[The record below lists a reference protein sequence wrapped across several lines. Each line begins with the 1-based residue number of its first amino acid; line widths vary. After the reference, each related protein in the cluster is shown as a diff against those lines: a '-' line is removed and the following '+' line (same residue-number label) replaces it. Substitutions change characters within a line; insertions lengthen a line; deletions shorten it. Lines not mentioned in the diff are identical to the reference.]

1 MNSNNESILKKYYKK
16 RKTETILM
24 ITVILYC
31 TLVGIVNPDFLSFES
46 VFDILRSLTGI
57 AIVSMGLLMVLI
69 SGGIDVS
76 FMAVA
81 ISSAYASITLLLYLG
96 IDSLWLAFI
105 FAGVIGILL
114 GMFNGLVIHFF
125 KLPTLIATL
134 ATQSIIHGVL
144 TTVVGT
150 SSITASRMPYA
161 ISKFGS
167 ALLWEIESPDDYIYG
182 PSVFMIPLIIII
194 GVTWYILN
202 KTLLGRSIYA
212 MGSNQV
218 SAYRAGINL
227 LKIRLFIY
235 SYMGMTAAIMG
246 ILSACDV
253 RWINPI
259 TMVGEELFI
268 LAAVVIGGAK
278 LTGGSGT
285 VLGVI
290 LGVSIISILNNTLVF
305 LGLTASWNNF
315 FIGLII
321 LISVCFSYYTQM
333 KRKKASLNFN

>member
-1 MNSNNESILKKYYKK
+1 MNSNNDSVLNKYYKK
-16 RKTETILM
+16 RKTEAILM
-24 ITVILYC
+24 LTVVLYC
-31 TLVGIVNPDFLSFES
+31 ALVGVVNPDFLSFES
-46 VFDILRSLTGI
+46 IFDILRSLAGI
-57 AIVSMGLLMVLI
+57 AIVAMGLLVVLI

-81 ISSAYASITLLLYLG
+81 ISSAYASITLLLYFDV
-96 IDSLWLAFI
+96 DSLFLAFL
-105 FAGVIGILL
+105 FACIIGIIL

-134 ATQSIIHGVL
+134 ATQSIIHGLL
-144 TTVVGT
+144 TTLVGT
-150 SSITASRMPYA
+150 NSITASKMPYA
-161 ISKFGS
+161 ISEFGT
-167 ALLWEIESPDDYIYG
+167 ALLLEIESPDDYIYG
-182 PSVFMIPLIIII
+182 PSAFIIPLVIIV
-194 GVTWYILN
+194 GLTWFILN
-202 KTLLGRSIYA
+202 KTLLGRGIYA
-212 MGSNQV
+212 MGSNPV

-227 LKIRLFIY
+227 LRTRLFVY

-246 ILSACDV
+246 VLSACDV

-259 TMVGEELFI
+259 TMVGDELFI

-285 VLGVI
+285 VLGVM
-290 LGVSIISILNNTLVF
+290 LGISIISILNNTLVF

-321 LISVCFSYYTQM
+321 LISVCVSYYSQM
-333 KRKKASLNFN
+333 KRKKDSLNFG